1 MFCYH
6 LSSAS
11 TKKCLIRHDTA
22 TSTYIQLVKPTTKL
36 YLITNKITKVLPA
49 AGKAIRGGTMRAKYK
64 K

>member
-22 TSTYIQLVKPTTKL
+22 TSTHIQLVKQQQNF
-36 YLITNKITKVLPA
+36 INNK
-49 AGKAIRGGTMRAKYK
+49 
-64 K
+64 

>member
-11 TKKCLIRHDTA
+11 TKKCLIRHDSHFHSH
-22 TSTYIQLVKPTTKL
+22 STGETNNKTL
-36 YLITNKITKVLPA
+36 LITNKSTKVLPA
-49 AGKAIRGGTMRAKYK
+49 AGKAIRGGTMRATYK